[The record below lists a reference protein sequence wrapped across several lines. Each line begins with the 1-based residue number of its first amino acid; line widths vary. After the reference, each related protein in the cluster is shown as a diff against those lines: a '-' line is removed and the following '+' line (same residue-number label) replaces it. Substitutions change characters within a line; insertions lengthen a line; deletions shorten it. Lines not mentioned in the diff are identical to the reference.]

1 MEIFNEL
8 LEQLYNSP
16 YKRITFSIYN
26 FIENDGFIDEL
37 FCSDKTKY
45 GLDDFEYIKFSI
57 DDKQRNGIKYS
68 KKEYT
73 RFFKA
78 FKEHVEKEL
87 QQITI
92 PKLRIYLIKESGSL
106 IAVKL
111 TSFDLEKTSEK

>member
-8 LEQLYNSP
+8 LEQLYNNP
-16 YKRITFSIYN
+16 YKKITFSIYN

-37 FCSDKTKY
+37 FCCNKTKY
-45 GLDDFEYIKFSI
+45 GLDDFEYIKFTI
-57 DDKQRNGIKYS
+57 DDKQKNGIKYS

-78 FKEHVEKEL
+78 FKEYVEKEI
-87 QQITI
+87 QHDVI
-92 PKLRIYLIKESGSL
+92 PNLRIYLIKESGSL

-111 TSFDLEKTSEK
+111 KGFKLDEVSEK